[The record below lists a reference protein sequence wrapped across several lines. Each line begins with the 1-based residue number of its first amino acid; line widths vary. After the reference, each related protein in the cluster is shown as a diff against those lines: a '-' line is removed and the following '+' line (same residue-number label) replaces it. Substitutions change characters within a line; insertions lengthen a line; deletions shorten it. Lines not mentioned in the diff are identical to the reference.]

1 MEQRTDET
9 ARRPGVAAED
19 AGVPPAEDGQTET
32 VPAASE
38 DAADANGHAREEESV
53 WKSARRSAADAAPD
67 RGPGQPLSTADS
79 SFRAPADDGGQP
91 ATAEGTYPSSG
102 TDRGYPSDGAYAAGR
117 TADNDYRP
125 AGTDREHLA
134 PTQDFPSVS
143 VAGRDYGASPSE
155 SIYGSSGAQ
164 REFSDPPYP
173 AQVTPPP
180 RTQSDPPPQSAPG
193 PQPEADRAQRSSPW
207 QAAAARMPK
216 PQAVPK
222 RTKAPR
228 AQKGGGPA
236 RQAHLM
242 VSRFEPWSVMKFS
255 FMISLACFVIL
266 FVAVTLLYGTLAG
279 LGVFD
284 SIQKALSNVT
294 SGQGTAG
301 VNVSHWFSAST
312 ILSYTALLGVLNV
325 FLITA
330 FATVGSVVYNLTAHL
345 VGGVEVTLRETELRL
360 RPASS
365 PRRRSCGNLS
375 RRAWVPAT
383 YLGL

>member
-9 ARRPGVAAED
+9 ARRPVVAAD
-19 AGVPPAEDGQTET
+19 DGGAPPAEDGQTET

-38 DAADANGHAREEESV
+38 DAGDANSPEEESV
-53 WKSARRSAADAAPD
+53 WKPAGLSAADAAGD
-67 RGPGQPLSTADS
+67 RGPGQPVSAAGS
-79 SFRAPADDGGQP
+79 SFRAPADDGSLQ
-91 ATAEGTYPSSG
+91 ATSDGTYQASG
-102 TDRGYPSDGAYAAGR
+102 TDRAYPAAKSDGGYPADTTYPADTAYAGPSAGDGYR
-117 TADNDYRP
+117 PPGTDNDYP
-125 AGTDREHLA
+125 APVA

-143 VAGRDYGASPSE
+143 IAGRDYGAPPSE
-155 SIYGSSGAQ
+155 SIYGASGTQRDSSA
-164 REFSDPPYP
+164 PPYP
-173 AQVTPPP
+173 SQVTPPL
-180 RTQSDPPPQSAPG
+180 RTQSDPC
-193 PQPEADRAQRSSPW
+193 PQPEAEQGERPSPW
-207 QAAAARMPK
+207 QTARMPK

-222 RTKAPR
+222 RPKAQRTP
-228 AQKGGGPA
+228 KGGAPA

-266 FVAVTLLYGTLAG
+266 FVAVTLLYGTLVG

-301 VNVSHWFSAST
+301 VSVSHYFSAST
-312 ILSYTALLGVLNV
+312 ILGYTALLGVLNV

-345 VGGVEVTLRETELRL
+345 VGGVEVTLQETE
-360 RPASS
+360 
-365 PRRRSCGNLS
+365 
-375 RRAWVPAT
+375 
-383 YLGL
+383 

>member
-32 VPAASE
+32 MPSASE
-38 DAADANGHAREEESV
+38 DAADANGHTREEEAV
-53 WKSARRSAADAAPD
+53 WKPAGRPAADAAPD
-67 RGPGQPLSTADS
+67 RGPGRPLSTADG
-79 SFRAPADDGGQP
+79 SFRAPADDGSQP
-91 ATAEGTYPSSG
+91 TTAEGTYQSSG
-102 TDRGYPSDGAYAAGR
+102 TDHGYPADGAYAAGR
-117 TADNDYRP
+117 MADNDYRP
-125 AGTDREHLA
+125 AGTDPEHPA

-143 VAGRDYGASPSE
+143 VAGQDYGASPSE

-180 RTQSDPPPQSAPG
+180 RPQSDPG
-193 PQPEADRAQRSSPW
+193 PQPEADQAQRPSPW
-207 QAAAARMPK
+207 QAGAARMPI

-228 AQKGGGPA
+228 AEKGGGPG

-301 VNVSHWFSAST
+301 VSVSHWFSAST

>member
-9 ARRPGVAAED
+9 ARRPGVAAD
-19 AGVPPAEDGQTET
+19 DTGVPPAEDGQTET
-32 VPAASE
+32 VPASE
-38 DAADANGHAREEESV
+38 DAGEANGHSQEGESV
-53 WKSARRSAADAAPD
+53 WKTAAKSD
-67 RGPGQPLSTADS
+67 STYPADS
-79 SFRAPADDGGQP
+79 TYAGPSADDGYGALGTEQDYPAP
-91 ATAEGTYPSSG
+91 ATPS
-102 TDRGYPSDGAYAAGR
+102 
-117 TADNDYRP
+117 
-125 AGTDREHLA
+125 AGTH
-134 PTQDFPSVS
+134 DFPSASVS
-143 VAGRDYGASPSE
+143 RDYGAQPSE
-155 SIYGSSGAQ
+155 SIYGSPASQ
-164 REFSDPPYP
+164 HDFSAPPYP

-180 RTQSDPPPQSAPG
+180 RTPSEPG
-193 PQPEADRAQRSSPW
+193 TQTDSRTQPDLRPQPEPQPKHEADRAERPSPW
-207 QAAAARMPK
+207 QAAAARMPR
-216 PQAVPK
+216 PQAVPR
-222 RTKAPR
+222 RTKAQR
-228 AQKGGGPA
+228 TQKGGGTT

-325 FLITA
+325 VLITA

-345 VGGVEVTLRETELRL
+345 VGGVEVTLRETE
-360 RPASS
+360 
-365 PRRRSCGNLS
+365 
-375 RRAWVPAT
+375 
-383 YLGL
+383 